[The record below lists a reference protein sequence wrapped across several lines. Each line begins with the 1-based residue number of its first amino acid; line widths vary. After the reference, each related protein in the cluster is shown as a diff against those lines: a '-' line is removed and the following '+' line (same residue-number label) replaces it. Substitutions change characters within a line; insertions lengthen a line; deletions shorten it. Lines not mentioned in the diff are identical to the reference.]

1 MCIKVQGEGG
11 EDECICIKRKMI
23 DRDDDDVPSDPQS
36 YQEEV
41 VPDVYPKKV
50 YISVYR
56 SLVYHERLTIMPLGF
71 VLIERR
77 IPLLT
82 ELLSMVP
89 YSS

>member
-1 MCIKVQGEGG
+1 MCIKVQGKGG
-11 EDECICIKRKMI
+11 EDECICIKREMI
-23 DRDDDDVPSDPQS
+23 DRDDDVPSDLQS

>member
-11 EDECICIKRKMI
+11 EDECICITREMI
-23 DRDDDDVPSDPQS
+23 DRDDDVPSDLQS